1 MSRAPMSAGDPVTG
15 PGAAGAEPL
24 EVDATPP
31 GRTRRPGEPGEPAEI
46 VRSIVTELQRL
57 FRAHVELAKQELAEA
72 ATARAIGAVGAIVA
86 GVAALFALGFLGSAA
101 AFALDNV
108 VPAWASRLI
117 VAGGFLLVTA
127 VGGLVT
133 ARKLRHPP
141 TLPEATQRTLKEDA
155 EWARTQLRR

>member
-15 PGAAGAEPL
+15 PGAEGGEPL
-24 EVDATPP
+24 EVEATPP
-31 GRTRRPGEPGEPAEI
+31 GRTRRPGEAGDPAEI

-57 FRAHVELAKQELAEA
+57 FQAHVELAKQELAEA
-72 ATARAIGAVGAIVA
+72 ATARAIGAAGAIVA

-108 VPAWASRLI
+108 VSAWASRLI
-117 VAGGFLLVTA
+117 VAGGFLLVTLI
-127 VGGLVT
+127 GGLVT
-133 ARKLRHPP
+133 VRKMQQPP
-141 TLPEATQRTLKEDA
+141 FDPEETRRTLKEDA